1 MGKLRSSKGFYIF
14 LCYLGSVIIGMQS
27 SGYQAILY
35 DIAAEFSMSATGQ
48 GTLAAIQY
56 ISGLVVPLVFGG
68 LADRFRKRD
77 VICVFAAVYAAGSLL
92 AVFSGS
98 QTVFCIAVFVVG
110 AAFAMLGA
118 LFPASIVETDPAKG
132 ARNNSLQNISFSI
145 GAVASPLFMGALIEN
160 GANWRVLYAIIA
172 ASSVLIIALLLAM
185 KVQPV
190 NITDQSEGKVGI
202 RGLFAL
208 VGVFWVAIL
217 FSCGSMENGIVGFLK
232 NFFVQE
238 LGTEAMGGIAV
249 SLFWVAMIPSRLLCG
264 YFKNQKLLVKLC
276 MAGAALCC
284 LGLGFV
290 RNGVLAL
297 ILVGLAGFFQGPVYP
312 AISTMAMQA
321 SPENMGLIS
330 SLMLVFANAGGMLV
344 NLAMG
349 PVSDGLGI
357 GGAFCFAAG
366 VAALAFLTY
375 FCFGNKK
382 KEA

>member
-1 MGKLRSSKGFYIF
+1 MGKLRSSKGLYIF
-14 LCYLGSVIIGMQS
+14 LCYLGSVVIGMQS
-27 SGYQAILY
+27 AGYQAILF

-56 ISGLVVPLVFGG
+56 ISGIVVPLVFGG

-77 VICVFAAVYAAGSLL
+77 VICVFAAVYAVGSLI

-98 QTVFCIAVFVVG
+98 QTVFCIAVFIVG
-110 AAFAMLGA
+110 AAFSMLGA

-132 ARNNSLQNISFSI
+132 ARNNSLQNVAFSI

-160 GANWRVLYAIIA
+160 GVNWRALYIIIA
-172 ASSVLIIALLLAM
+172 ASSALLIALLLAM

-190 NITDQSEGKVGI
+190 NITDQREGKAGL
-202 RGLFAL
+202 RALFAL

-238 LGTEAMGGIAV
+238 MNTEALGGLAV

-264 YFKNQKLLVKLC
+264 YFKNQKLLVKIC

-290 RNGVLAL
+290 RNSTLAL
-297 ILVGLAGFFQGPVYP
+297 VLVGLAGFFQGPVYP
-312 AISTMAMQA
+312 AVSTMAMQA

-330 SLMLVFANAGGMLV
+330 SIMLVFSNAGGMLV
-344 NLAMG
+344 NFAMG

-375 FCFGNKK
+375 LCFGGKK
-382 KEA
+382 REA

>member
-1 MGKLRSSKGFYIF
+1 MGKLRSSKGLYIF
-14 LCYLGSVIIGMQS
+14 LCYLGSVVIGMQS
-27 SGYQAILY
+27 AGYQAILF

-56 ISGLVVPLVFGG
+56 ISGIIVPLVFGG

-77 VICVFAAVYAAGSLL
+77 VICVFAAVYAVGSLI

-98 QTVFCIAVFVVG
+98 QTVFCIAVFIVG
-110 AAFAMLGA
+110 AAFSMLGA

-132 ARNNSLQNISFSI
+132 ARNNSLQNVAFSI
-145 GAVASPLFMGALIEN
+145 GAVASPLFMGALIES
-160 GANWRVLYAIIA
+160 GVNWRALYIIIA
-172 ASSVLIIALLLAM
+172 ASSALLIALLLAM

-190 NITDQSEGKVGI
+190 NITDQREGKAGL
-202 RGLFAL
+202 RALFAL

-238 LGTEAMGGIAV
+238 MNTEALGGLAV

-264 YFKNQKLLVKLC
+264 YFKNQKLLVKIC

-290 RNGVLAL
+290 RNSTLAL
-297 ILVGLAGFFQGPVYP
+297 VLVGLAGFFQGPVYP
-312 AISTMAMQA
+312 AVSTMAMQA

-330 SLMLVFANAGGMLV
+330 SIMLVFSNAGGMLV
-344 NLAMG
+344 NFAMG

-375 FCFGNKK
+375 FCFGGKK
-382 KEA
+382 REA

>member
-1 MGKLRSSKGFYIF
+1 MGKLRSSKRFYIF

-27 SGYQAILY
+27 AGYQAILY
-35 DIAAEFSMSATGQ
+35 DIAAEFSMNATGQ

-56 ISGLVVPLVFGG
+56 ISGIIIPLVFGG

-77 VICVFAAVYAAGSLL
+77 VLCVFLAVYVVGSLL
-92 AVFSGS
+92 AVFSGG
-98 QTVFCIAVFVVG
+98 QTVFSIAVFIIG
-110 AAFAMLGA
+110 AAFSMLAA
-118 LFPASIVETDPAKG
+118 LFPASIVETDPARG
-132 ARNNSLQNISFSI
+132 ARNNSLQNVFFSI
-145 GAVASPLFMGALIEN
+145 GAVVSPLFMGALIEN
-160 GANWRVLYAIIA
+160 GANWRVLYTIIA
-172 ASSVLIIALLLAM
+172 VSSAVVIALLMAM

-190 NITDQSEGKVGI
+190 NITDQKEGKAGI

-238 LGTEAMGGIAV
+238 LNTEALGGVAV

-264 YFKNQKLLVKLC
+264 YFKNQKLLVKIC

-284 LGLGFV
+284 LGLGFA
-290 RNGVLAL
+290 RNGVLAM

-312 AISTMAMQA
+312 AISTMAMQT

-330 SLMLVFANAGGMLV
+330 SLMLVFSNAGGMLV
-344 NLAMG
+344 NFAMG

-357 GGAFCFAAG
+357 GGAFFFAAG

>member
-1 MGKLRSSKGFYIF
+1 MGKLRSSKGLYIF
-14 LCYLGSVIIGMQS
+14 LCYLGSVVIGMQS
-27 SGYQAILY
+27 AGYQAILF

-56 ISGLVVPLVFGG
+56 ISGIIVPLVFGG

-77 VICVFAAVYAAGSLL
+77 VICVFAAVYAVGSLI

-98 QTVFCIAVFVVG
+98 QTVFCIAVFIVG
-110 AAFAMLGA
+110 AAFSMLGA

-132 ARNNSLQNISFSI
+132 ARNNSLQNVAFSI
-145 GAVASPLFMGALIEN
+145 GAVASPLFMGALIES
-160 GANWRVLYAIIA
+160 GVNWRALYIIIA
-172 ASSVLIIALLLAM
+172 ASSALLIALLMGM

-190 NITDQSEGKVGI
+190 NITDQREGKAGL
-202 RGLFAL
+202 RALFAL

-238 LGTEAMGGIAV
+238 MNTEALGGLAV

-264 YFKNQKLLVKLC
+264 YFKNQKLLVKIC

-290 RNGVLAL
+290 RNSTLAL
-297 ILVGLAGFFQGPVYP
+297 VLVGLAGFFQGPVYP
-312 AISTMAMQA
+312 AVSTMAMQA

-330 SLMLVFANAGGMLV
+330 SIMLVFSNAGGMLV
-344 NLAMG
+344 NFAMG

-375 FCFGNKK
+375 FCFGGKK
-382 KEA
+382 REA

>member
-14 LCYLGSVIIGMQS
+14 LCYLGSVVIGMQS
-27 SGYQAILY
+27 AGYQAILF

-56 ISGLVVPLVFGG
+56 ISGIIVPLAFGG

-77 VICVFAAVYAAGSLL
+77 VICVFAAVYAVGSLI

-98 QTVFCIAVFVVG
+98 QTVFCIAVFIVG
-110 AAFAMLGA
+110 AAFSMLGA
-118 LFPASIVETDPAKG
+118 LFPASIVETDPAEG
-132 ARNNSLQNISFSI
+132 ARNNSLQNVAFSI
-145 GAVASPLFMGALIEN
+145 GAVASPLFMGALIES
-160 GANWRVLYAIIA
+160 GVNWRALYIIIA
-172 ASSVLIIALLLAM
+172 ASSALLIALLLAM
-185 KVQPV
+185 KVQPI
-190 NITDQSEGKVGI
+190 NITDQREGKAGL
-202 RGLFAL
+202 RALFAL

-238 LGTEAMGGIAV
+238 MNTEALGGLAV

-264 YFKNQKLLVKLC
+264 YFKDQKLLVKIC

-290 RNGVLAL
+290 RNSTLAL
-297 ILVGLAGFFQGPVYP
+297 VLVGLAGFFQGPVYP
-312 AISTMAMQA
+312 AVSTMAMQA

-330 SLMLVFANAGGMLV
+330 SIMLVFSNAGGMLV
-344 NLAMG
+344 NFAMG

-375 FCFGNKK
+375 FCFGGKK
-382 KEA
+382 REA

>member
-1 MGKLRSSKGFYIF
+1 MGKLRSSKGLYIF
-14 LCYLGSVIIGMQS
+14 LCYLGSVVIGMQS
-27 SGYQAILY
+27 AGYQAILF

-56 ISGLVVPLVFGG
+56 ISGIIVPLVFGG

-77 VICVFAAVYAAGSLL
+77 VICVFAAVYAVGSLI

-98 QTVFCIAVFVVG
+98 QTVFCIAVFIVG
-110 AAFAMLGA
+110 AAFSMLGA

-132 ARNNSLQNISFSI
+132 ARNNSLQNVAFSI
-145 GAVASPLFMGALIEN
+145 GAVASPLFMGALIES
-160 GANWRVLYAIIA
+160 GVNWRALYIIIA
-172 ASSVLIIALLLAM
+172 ASSALLIALLLAM

-190 NITDQSEGKVGI
+190 NITDQREGKAGL
-202 RGLFAL
+202 RALFAL

-238 LGTEAMGGIAV
+238 MNTEALGGLAV

-264 YFKNQKLLVKLC
+264 YFKNQKLLVKIC

-290 RNGVLAL
+290 RNSTLAL

-312 AISTMAMQA
+312 AVSTMAMQA

-330 SLMLVFANAGGMLV
+330 SIMLVFSNAGGMLV
-344 NLAMG
+344 NFAMG

-375 FCFGNKK
+375 FCFGGKK
-382 KEA
+382 REA

>member
-1 MGKLRSSKGFYIF
+1 MGKLRSSKGLYIF
-14 LCYLGSVIIGMQS
+14 LCYLGSVVIGMQS
-27 SGYQAILY
+27 AGYQAILF

-56 ISGLVVPLVFGG
+56 ISGIIVPLVFGG

-77 VICVFAAVYAAGSLL
+77 VICVFAAVYAVGSLI

-98 QTVFCIAVFVVG
+98 QTVFCIAVFIVG
-110 AAFAMLGA
+110 AAFSMLGA

-132 ARNNSLQNISFSI
+132 ARNNSLQNVAFSI
-145 GAVASPLFMGALIEN
+145 GAVASPLFMGALIES
-160 GANWRVLYAIIA
+160 GVNWRALYIIIA
-172 ASSVLIIALLLAM
+172 ASSALLIALLLAM

-190 NITDQSEGKVGI
+190 NITDQREGKAGL
-202 RGLFAL
+202 RALFAL

-238 LGTEAMGGIAV
+238 MNTEALGGLAV

-264 YFKNQKLLVKLC
+264 YFKNQKLLVKIC

-290 RNGVLAL
+290 RNSTLAL
-297 ILVGLAGFFQGPVYP
+297 VLVGLAGFFQGPVYP
-312 AISTMAMQA
+312 AVSTMAMQA

-330 SLMLVFANAGGMLV
+330 SIMLVFSNAGGMLV
-344 NLAMG
+344 NFAMG

-357 GGAFCFAAG
+357 GGAFYFAAG

-375 FCFGNKK
+375 FCFGGKK
-382 KEA
+382 REA

>member
-98 QTVFCIAVFVVG
+98 QAVFCIAVFVVG
-110 AAFAMLGA
+110 AAFSMLGA
-118 LFPASIVETDPAKG
+118 LFPASIVETDPANG
-132 ARNNSLQNISFSI
+132 ARNNSLQNVFFSI

-190 NITDQSEGKVGI
+190 NITDQSEGKAGI

-208 VGVFWVAIL
+208 AGVFWVAIL

-276 MAGAALCC
+276 MAGAALSC

>member
-1 MGKLRSSKGFYIF
+1 MGKLRSSKGLYIF
-14 LCYLGSVIIGMQS
+14 LCYLGSVVIGMQS
-27 SGYQAILY
+27 AGYQAILF

-56 ISGLVVPLVFGG
+56 ISGIIVPLVFGG

-77 VICVFAAVYAAGSLL
+77 VICVFAAVYAVGSLI

-98 QTVFCIAVFVVG
+98 QTVFCIAVFIIG
-110 AAFAMLGA
+110 AAFSMLGA

-132 ARNNSLQNISFSI
+132 ARNNSLQNVAFSI
-145 GAVASPLFMGALIEN
+145 GAVASPLFMGALIES
-160 GANWRVLYAIIA
+160 GVNWRALYIIIA
-172 ASSVLIIALLLAM
+172 ASSALLIALLLAM

-190 NITDQSEGKVGI
+190 NITDQREGKAGL
-202 RGLFAL
+202 RALFAL

-238 LGTEAMGGIAV
+238 MNTEALGGLAV

-264 YFKNQKLLVKLC
+264 YFKNQKLLVKIC

-290 RNGVLAL
+290 RNSTLAL
-297 ILVGLAGFFQGPVYP
+297 VLVGLAGFFQGPVYP
-312 AISTMAMQA
+312 AVSTMAMQA

-330 SLMLVFANAGGMLV
+330 SIMLVFSNAGGMLV
-344 NLAMG
+344 NFAMG

-375 FCFGNKK
+375 FCFGGKK
-382 KEA
+382 REA

>member
-1 MGKLRSSKGFYIF
+1 MGKLRSSKGLYIF
-14 LCYLGSVIIGMQS
+14 LCYLGSVVIGMQS
-27 SGYQAILY
+27 AGYQAILF

-56 ISGLVVPLVFGG
+56 ISGIIVPLVFGG

-77 VICVFAAVYAAGSLL
+77 VICVFAAVYAVGSLI

-98 QTVFCIAVFVVG
+98 QTVFCIAVFIVG
-110 AAFAMLGA
+110 AAFSMLGA

-132 ARNNSLQNISFSI
+132 ARNNSLQNVAFSI
-145 GAVASPLFMGALIEN
+145 GAVASPLFMGALIES
-160 GANWRVLYAIIA
+160 GVNWRALYIIIA
-172 ASSVLIIALLLAM
+172 ASSALLIALLMGM

-190 NITDQSEGKVGI
+190 NITDQREGKAGL
-202 RGLFAL
+202 RALFAL

-238 LGTEAMGGIAV
+238 MNTEALGGLAV

-264 YFKNQKLLVKLC
+264 YFKDQKLLVKIC

-290 RNGVLAL
+290 RNSTLAL
-297 ILVGLAGFFQGPVYP
+297 VLVGLAGFFQGPVYP
-312 AISTMAMQA
+312 AVSTMAMQA

-330 SLMLVFANAGGMLV
+330 SIMLVFSNAGGMLV
-344 NLAMG
+344 NFAMG

-375 FCFGNKK
+375 FCFGGKK
-382 KEA
+382 REA

>member
-1 MGKLRSSKGFYIF
+1 M
-14 LCYLGSVIIGMQS
+14 
-27 SGYQAILY
+27 
-35 DIAAEFSMSATGQ
+35 
-48 GTLAAIQY
+48 
-56 ISGLVVPLVFGG
+56 
-68 LADRFRKRD
+68 
-77 VICVFAAVYAAGSLL
+77 GSLI

-98 QTVFCIAVFVVG
+98 QTVFCIAVFIVG
-110 AAFAMLGA
+110 AAFSMLGA

-132 ARNNSLQNISFSI
+132 ARNNSLQNVAFSI
-145 GAVASPLFMGALIEN
+145 GAVVSPLFMGALIES
-160 GANWRVLYAIIA
+160 GVNWRALYIIIA
-172 ASSVLIIALLLAM
+172 ASSALLIALLLAM

-190 NITDQSEGKVGI
+190 NITDQREGKAGL
-202 RGLFAL
+202 RALFAL

-238 LGTEAMGGIAV
+238 MNTEALGGLAV

-264 YFKNQKLLVKLC
+264 YFKNQKLLVKIC

-290 RNGVLAL
+290 RNSTLAL
-297 ILVGLAGFFQGPVYP
+297 VLVGLAGFFQGPVYP
-312 AISTMAMQA
+312 AVSTMAMQA

-330 SLMLVFANAGGMLV
+330 SIMLVFSNAGGMLV
-344 NLAMG
+344 NFAMG

-375 FCFGNKK
+375 FCFGGKK
-382 KEA
+382 REA

>member
-1 MGKLRSSKGFYIF
+1 MGKLRSSKGLYIF
-14 LCYLGSVIIGMQS
+14 LCYLGSVVIGMQS
-27 SGYQAILY
+27 AGYQAILF

-56 ISGLVVPLVFGG
+56 ISGIIVPLAFGG

-77 VICVFAAVYAAGSLL
+77 VICVFAAVYAVGSLI

-98 QTVFCIAVFVVG
+98 QTVFCIAVFIVG
-110 AAFAMLGA
+110 AAFSMLGA

-132 ARNNSLQNISFSI
+132 ARNNSLQNVAFSI
-145 GAVASPLFMGALIEN
+145 GAVASPLFMGALIES
-160 GANWRVLYAIIA
+160 GVNWRALYIIIA
-172 ASSVLIIALLLAM
+172 ASSALLIALLLAM

-190 NITDQSEGKVGI
+190 NITDQREGKAGL
-202 RGLFAL
+202 RALFAL

-238 LGTEAMGGIAV
+238 MNTEALGGLAV

-264 YFKNQKLLVKLC
+264 YFKNQKLLVKIC

-290 RNGVLAL
+290 RNSTLAL
-297 ILVGLAGFFQGPVYP
+297 VLVGLAGFFQGPVYP
-312 AISTMAMQA
+312 AVSTMAMQA

-330 SLMLVFANAGGMLV
+330 SIMLVFSNAGGMLV
-344 NLAMG
+344 NFAMG

-375 FCFGNKK
+375 FCFGGKK
-382 KEA
+382 REA

>member
-1 MGKLRSSKGFYIF
+1 MGKLRSSKGLYIF
-14 LCYLGSVIIGMQS
+14 LCYLGSVVIGMQS
-27 SGYQAILY
+27 AGYQAILF

-56 ISGLVVPLVFGG
+56 ISGIIVPLVFGG

-77 VICVFAAVYAAGSLL
+77 VICVFAAVYAVGSLI

-98 QTVFCIAVFVVG
+98 QTVFCIAVFI
-110 AAFAMLGA
+110 AAFSMLGA

-132 ARNNSLQNISFSI
+132 ARNNSLQNVAFSI
-145 GAVASPLFMGALIEN
+145 GAVVSPLFMGALIES
-160 GANWRVLYAIIA
+160 GVNWRALYIIIA
-172 ASSVLIIALLLAM
+172 ASSALLIALLLAM

-190 NITDQSEGKVGI
+190 NITDQREGKAGL
-202 RGLFAL
+202 RALFAL

-238 LGTEAMGGIAV
+238 MNTEALGGLAV

-264 YFKNQKLLVKLC
+264 YFKNQKLLVKIC

-290 RNGVLAL
+290 RNSTLAL
-297 ILVGLAGFFQGPVYP
+297 VLVGLAGFFQGPVYP
-312 AISTMAMQA
+312 AVSTMAMQA

-330 SLMLVFANAGGMLV
+330 SIMLVFSNAGGMLV
-344 NLAMG
+344 NFAMG

-375 FCFGNKK
+375 FCFGGKK
-382 KEA
+382 REA

>member
-1 MGKLRSSKGFYIF
+1 LGKLRSSKGLYIF

-27 SGYQAILY
+27 AGYQAILY

-77 VICVFAAVYAAGSLL
+77 VICVFAAVYVAGSLL

-98 QTVFCIAVFVVG
+98 QVVFSIAVFVVG
-110 AAFAMLGA
+110 AAFSMLGA
-118 LFPASIVETDPAKG
+118 LFPASIVETDPANG
-132 ARNNSLQNISFSI
+132 AKNNSLQNVAFSV

-185 KVQPV
+185 RVQPV
-190 NITDQSEGKVGI
+190 NITDQNEGKVGI

-238 LGTEAMGGIAV
+238 LGTEALGGVAV
-249 SLFWVAMIPSRLLCG
+249 SLFWVSMIPSRLLCG
-264 YFKNQKLLVKLC
+264 YFKNQKLLVKIC

-330 SLMLVFANAGGMLV
+330 SLMLVFSNAGGMLV

-375 FCFGNKK
+375 FCFAGKK
-382 KEA
+382 KRA

>member
-1 MGKLRSSKGFYIF
+1 MGKLRSSKGLYIF
-14 LCYLGSVIIGMQS
+14 LCYLGSIVIGMQS
-27 SGYQAILY
+27 AGYQAILF

-56 ISGLVVPLVFGG
+56 ISGIIVPLVFGG

-77 VICVFAAVYAAGSLL
+77 VICVFAAVYAVGSLI

-98 QTVFCIAVFVVG
+98 QTVFCIAVFIIG
-110 AAFAMLGA
+110 AAFSMLGA

-132 ARNNSLQNISFSI
+132 ARNNSLQNVAFSI
-145 GAVASPLFMGALIEN
+145 GAVASPLFMGALIES
-160 GANWRVLYAIIA
+160 GVNWRALYIIIA
-172 ASSVLIIALLLAM
+172 ASSALLIALLLAM

-190 NITDQSEGKVGI
+190 NITDQREGKAGL
-202 RGLFAL
+202 RALFAL

-238 LGTEAMGGIAV
+238 MNTEALGGLAV

-264 YFKNQKLLVKLC
+264 YFKNQKLLVKIC

-290 RNGVLAL
+290 RNSTLAL
-297 ILVGLAGFFQGPVYP
+297 VLVGLAGFFQGPVYP
-312 AISTMAMQA
+312 AVSTMAMQA

-330 SLMLVFANAGGMLV
+330 SIMLVFSNAGGMLV
-344 NLAMG
+344 NFAMG

-375 FCFGNKK
+375 FCFGGKK
-382 KEA
+382 REA

>member
-56 ISGLVVPLVFGG
+56 ISGIIVPLVFGG

-77 VICVFAAVYAAGSLL
+77 VICVFAAVYIAGSLL

-98 QTVFCIAVFVVG
+98 QAVFCIAVFIVG
-110 AAFAMLGA
+110 AAFSMLGA

-132 ARNNSLQNISFSI
+132 ARNNSLQNVAFSI

-160 GANWRVLYAIIA
+160 GVNWRVLYTIIA
-172 ASSVLIIALLLAM
+172 VSSALLIALLLAM

-190 NITDQSEGKVGI
+190 NITDQREGKAGL
-202 RGLFAL
+202 RALFAL

-238 LGTEAMGGIAV
+238 MNTEALGGLAV

-264 YFKNQKLLVKLC
+264 YFKNQKLLVKIC

-290 RNGVLAL
+290 RNSTLAL
-297 ILVGLAGFFQGPVYP
+297 VLVGLAGFFQGPVYP
-312 AISTMAMQA
+312 AVSTMAMQA

-330 SLMLVFANAGGMLV
+330 SIMLVFSNAGGMLV
-344 NLAMG
+344 NFAMG

-375 FCFGNKK
+375 LCFGGKK
-382 KEA
+382 REA

>member
-1 MGKLRSSKGFYIF
+1 MGKLRSSKGLYIF
-14 LCYLGSVIIGMQS
+14 LCYLGSVVIGMQS
-27 SGYQAILY
+27 AGYQAILF

-56 ISGLVVPLVFGG
+56 ISGIIVPLVFGG

-77 VICVFAAVYAAGSLL
+77 AICVFAAVYAVGSLI

-98 QTVFCIAVFVVG
+98 QTVFCIAVFIVG
-110 AAFAMLGA
+110 AAFSMLGA

-132 ARNNSLQNISFSI
+132 ARNNSLQNVAFSI
-145 GAVASPLFMGALIEN
+145 GAVVSPLFMGALIES
-160 GANWRVLYAIIA
+160 GVNWRALYIIIA
-172 ASSVLIIALLLAM
+172 ASSALLIALLLAM

-190 NITDQSEGKVGI
+190 NITDQREGKAGL
-202 RGLFAL
+202 RALFAL

-238 LGTEAMGGIAV
+238 MNTEALGGLAV

-264 YFKNQKLLVKLC
+264 YFKNQKLLVKIC

-290 RNGVLAL
+290 RNSTLAL
-297 ILVGLAGFFQGPVYP
+297 VLVGLAGFFQGPVYP
-312 AISTMAMQA
+312 AVSTMAMQA

-330 SLMLVFANAGGMLV
+330 SIMLVFSNAGGMLV
-344 NLAMG
+344 NFAMG

-375 FCFGNKK
+375 FCFGGKK
-382 KEA
+382 REA

>member
-1 MGKLRSSKGFYIF
+1 MGKLRSSKGLYIF
-14 LCYLGSVIIGMQS
+14 LCYLGSVVIGMQS
-27 SGYQAILY
+27 AGYQAILF

-56 ISGLVVPLVFGG
+56 ISGIIVPLVFGG

-77 VICVFAAVYAAGSLL
+77 VICVFAAVYAVGSLI

-98 QTVFCIAVFVVG
+98 QTVFCIAVFIVG
-110 AAFAMLGA
+110 AAFSMLGA

-132 ARNNSLQNISFSI
+132 ARNNSLQNVAFSI
-145 GAVASPLFMGALIEN
+145 GAVVSPLFMGALIES
-160 GANWRVLYAIIA
+160 GVNWRALYIIIA
-172 ASSVLIIALLLAM
+172 ASSALLIALLLAM

-190 NITDQSEGKVGI
+190 NITDQREGKAGL
-202 RGLFAL
+202 RALFAL

-238 LGTEAMGGIAV
+238 MNTEALGGLAV

-264 YFKNQKLLVKLC
+264 YFKNQKLLVKIC

-290 RNGVLAL
+290 RNSTLAL
-297 ILVGLAGFFQGPVYP
+297 VLVGLAGFFQGPVYP
-312 AISTMAMQA
+312 AVSTMAMQA

-330 SLMLVFANAGGMLV
+330 SIMLVFSNAGGMLV
-344 NLAMG
+344 NFAMG

-375 FCFGNKK
+375 FCFGGKK
-382 KEA
+382 REA

>member
-1 MGKLRSSKGFYIF
+1 MGKLRSSKGLYIF

-27 SGYQAILY
+27 AGYQAILF

-56 ISGLVVPLVFGG
+56 ISGIIVPLVFGG

-77 VICVFAAVYAAGSLL
+77 VICVFAAVYAVGSLI

-98 QTVFCIAVFVVG
+98 QTVFCIAVFIVG
-110 AAFAMLGA
+110 AAFSMLGA

-132 ARNNSLQNISFSI
+132 ARNNSLQNVAFSI
-145 GAVASPLFMGALIEN
+145 GAVASPLFMGALIES
-160 GANWRVLYAIIA
+160 GVNWRALYIIIA
-172 ASSVLIIALLLAM
+172 ASSALLIALLMGM

-190 NITDQSEGKVGI
+190 NITDQREGKAGL
-202 RGLFAL
+202 RALFAL

-238 LGTEAMGGIAV
+238 MNTEALGGLAV

-264 YFKNQKLLVKLC
+264 YFKNQKLLVKIC

-290 RNGVLAL
+290 RNSTLAL
-297 ILVGLAGFFQGPVYP
+297 VLVGLAGFFQGPVYP
-312 AISTMAMQA
+312 AVSTMAMQA

-330 SLMLVFANAGGMLV
+330 SIMLVFSNAGGMLV
-344 NLAMG
+344 NFAMG

-375 FCFGNKK
+375 FCFGGKK
-382 KEA
+382 REA